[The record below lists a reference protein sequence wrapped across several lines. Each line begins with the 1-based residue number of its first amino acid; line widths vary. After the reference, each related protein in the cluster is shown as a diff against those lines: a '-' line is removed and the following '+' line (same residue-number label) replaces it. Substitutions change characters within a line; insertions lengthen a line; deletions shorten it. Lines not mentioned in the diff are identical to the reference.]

1 LNEIIALRIII
12 SLSYDA
18 GAVHPAHL
26 QIFAYDGFAS
36 SRRPRKPP
44 HRRTCRRA
52 PAFFDRPSLFALSWI
67 RFHSSRKEPT
77 MFRRQSCCRSLIFAA
92 ALVFLSL
99 SYIHAQCKPP
109 GNQNP
114 PLSPA
119 EQASVTLNGKPI
131 TIDYCAPSLKGRKVG
146 GNEIATYDK
155 VWRTGANSA
164 TTLKTQST
172 LKIGDLTV
180 LPGTYTIYSL
190 PEEHGWKLIINKQTG
205 QWGTV
210 YNQDQDLG
218 RVKMLEGVIPSA
230 PVEQFLINFE
240 HTKGNKTELHL
251 HWGTT
256 NVFVPI
262 TAVD

>member
-1 LNEIIALRIII
+1 
-12 SLSYDA
+12 
-18 GAVHPAHL
+18 
-26 QIFAYDGFAS
+26 
-36 SRRPRKPP
+36 
-44 HRRTCRRA
+44 
-52 PAFFDRPSLFALSWI
+52 
-67 RFHSSRKEPT
+67 
-77 MFRRQSCCRSLIFAA
+77 MFRLRYCCRYSLIAFAV
-92 ALVFLSL
+92 LLFSL
-99 SYIHAQCKPP
+99 GQLQAQCKPP

-119 EQASVTLNGKPI
+119 ERASVTLNGKEI
-131 TIDYCAPSLKGRKVG
+131 TIYYCAPSLRARKVG
-146 GNEIATYDK
+146 VELAPYGK
-155 VWRTGANSA
+155 VWRTGANTA
-164 TTLKTQST
+164 TTLKTEST
-172 LKIGDLTV
+172 LKIGNLTV
-180 LPGTYTIYSL
+180 PPGTYTIYSL

-218 RVKMLEGVIPSA
+218 RIDMLEGTILVA
-230 PVEQFLINFE
+230 PVEKFVINFE